1 MFFFGGELSPCQKD
15 SCERRHV
22 MESCQV
28 TGWNALEMADSVM
41 KNAKAIT
48 NGENNSAFIP
58 CSNDHRDH
66 LLNAAFLCNQ
76 LS

>member
-1 MFFFGGELSPCQKD
+1 
-15 SCERRHV
+15 

-48 NGENNSAFIP
+48 KGENKSAFIP
-58 CSNDHRDH
+58 CSNDH